1 MELKIQ
7 NITKRYRDKTAVDD
21 VSITLTPGVWG
32 LLGANGAGK
41 TTLMRMLAGILRP
54 SSGRILCDGV
64 EIGTL
69 GAAYREKL
77 GYLPQEFGFYPE
89 FTVQDY
95 LEYMAA
101 LKGLP
106 RTEAARQ
113 IDALLERVSL
123 TEVRRKKIIKLSG
136 GMKRRVGIAQAL
148 LNDPEILILD
158 EPTAGLDP
166 GERVRFRNLLS
177 EFAQERIVLIS
188 THIVSDVEYIAA
200 ENAVMKAGKII
211 AQDTTEG
218 LVKQIEAKVWQG
230 NIPME
235 QLARWEYRLRV
246 VNLRN
251 EPDGTVT
258 LRYLADA
265 PQLPDSVPAQPR
277 LEDLYLWLF
286 PEEMEEANEPV
297 SFGIETCVQNPY
309 DSYSAGHCAGAG
321 RGHGISAGDL
331 YRLDGTGC
339 QRKRSALHGSE
350 SNPETAGAA
359 GIRYHH
365 AGCHAGSTGSLSAGV
380 PAT

>member
-1 MELKIQ
+1 MKLEIRHV
-7 NITKRYRDKTAVDD
+7 TKRYRDKMAAAD
-21 VSITLTPGVWG
+21 VSLTLTAGVWG

-54 SSGRILCDGV
+54 TEGQILCDGV
-64 EIGTL
+64 EIGAL

-77 GYLPQEFGFYPE
+77 GYLPQEFGFYPK

-106 RTEAARQ
+106 RAEAARQ

-123 TEVRRKKIIKLSG
+123 AEVRRKKIVKLSG

-177 EFAQERIVLIS
+177 EFAQDRIVLIS

-200 ENAVMKAGKII
+200 ENAVMKDGKII
-211 AQDTTEG
+211 AVDTTEG
-218 LVKQIEAKVWQG
+218 LVQQIEGKVWQG
-230 NIPME
+230 SAPAGE
-235 QLARWEYRLRV
+235 LPRWEHRLQV

-258 LRYLADA
+258 LRYLAEA
-265 PQLPDSVPAQPR
+265 PQLPGSIPARPK

-286 PEEMEEANEPV
+286 PEETEA
-297 SFGIETCVQNPY
+297 VQ
-309 DSYSAGHCAGAG
+309 
-321 RGHGISAGDL
+321 
-331 YRLDGTGC
+331 
-339 QRKRSALHGSE
+339 
-350 SNPETAGAA
+350 
-359 GIRYHH
+359 
-365 AGCHAGSTGSLSAGV
+365 
-380 PAT
+380 

>member
-7 NITKRYRDKTAVDD
+7 NVTKRYRDKTAVDD

-123 TEVRRKKIIKLSG
+123 TEVRRKKIVKLSG

-166 GERVRFRNLLS
+166 RGREAILAQIRAYHRKRGTTVILVSHSMEEIACNVDRILVLRGSHVYMDGTPRQVFRRASDLEEVGLDVPQATKIALALRRMGLDIDTAVYTVDELEQALLS
-177 EFAQERIVLIS
+177 V
-188 THIVSDVEYIAA
+188 
-200 ENAVMKAGKII
+200 
-211 AQDTTEG
+211 
-218 LVKQIEAKVWQG
+218 
-230 NIPME
+230 
-235 QLARWEYRLRV
+235 
-246 VNLRN
+246 
-251 EPDGTVT
+251 
-258 LRYLADA
+258 
-265 PQLPDSVPAQPR
+265 
-277 LEDLYLWLF
+277 
-286 PEEMEEANEPV
+286 
-297 SFGIETCVQNPY
+297 
-309 DSYSAGHCAGAG
+309 
-321 RGHGISAGDL
+321 RG
-331 YRLDGTGC
+331 
-339 QRKRSALHGSE
+339 E
-350 SNPETAGAA
+350 V
-359 GIRYHH
+359 
-365 AGCHAGSTGSLSAGV
+365 GV
-380 PAT
+380 C